1 MTKLNDIK
9 LLRIFVVT
17 FQTKSITGASKVLNL
32 SQSSVT
38 RAIQS
43 LEDSLNITL
52 FSRTA
57 NGLVPTTFSCRFYQ
71 RAILIIDEIENIQHD
86 VINLTQK
93 KRIVL
98 NIGLGIDCYPI
109 FHSSIE
115 KFLEKEKDYTVN
127 INIASA
133 RGLVGNSETK
143 SLDLIVAD
151 SMVLSSCGWLNVL
164 RTFKSNKYIIV
175 REGHPVLDLPVNEQ
189 FSALDQYP
197 YYTYHLLEDSHGSK
211 IPKPPLIRMND
222 YLFLL
227 DKIEKTDGYM
237 YVNAATLD
245 FLDRYRIKVVGE
257 NYFDTMQYSIA
268 YENRERVQVLLP
280 YLNESC

>member
-1 MTKLNDIK
+1 MSKLNDLK

-43 LEDSLNITL
+43 LEDYLGLTL
-52 FSRTA
+52 FSRTT
-57 NGLVPTTFSCRFYQ
+57 NGLVPTEFSCRLYQ

-86 VINLTQK
+86 VNNLSDK

-109 FHSSIE
+109 FHSNIKS
-115 KFLEKEKDYTVN
+115 FLENEKDYNVN

-143 SLDLIVAD
+143 SLDLIIAD
-151 SMVLSSCGWLNVL
+151 STVLSGCSWLKVL
-164 RTFKSNKYIIV
+164 RTFRSNKYIIV
-175 REGHPVLDLPVNEQ
+175 REGHPVLALPVDEQ
-189 FSALDQYP
+189 FSALEPYP

-227 DKIEKTDGYM
+227 EKVEQTDGYM
-237 YVNAATLD
+237 YVNADTLELLERFD
-245 FLDRYRIKVVGE
+245 VKVVGE
-257 NYFDTMQYSIA
+257 KHFDSMQYSIA
-268 YENRERVQVLLP
+268 YENIERIKVLLP
-280 YLNESC
+280 YLHE

>member
-1 MTKLNDIK
+1 MSKINDLK
-9 LLRIFVVT
+9 LLRIFVVA

-43 LEDSLNITL
+43 LEDSLGITL
-52 FSRTA
+52 FSRTT
-57 NGLVPTTFSCRFYQ
+57 NGLVPTEFSCRFYQ

-86 VINLTQK
+86 VHNLSNT

-109 FHSSIE
+109 FQSSI
-115 KFLEKEKDYTVN
+115 KNFLDKEKDYNLN

-133 RGLVGNSETK
+133 RGLIGNSETK

-151 SMVLSSCGWLNVL
+151 STVLSGCSWLKVL
-164 RTFKSNKYIIV
+164 RTFRSNKYIIV

-189 FSALDQYP
+189 FSALEPYP

-211 IPKPPLIRMND
+211 IPKPPQIRMND

-227 DKIEKTDGYM
+227 EKIEKTDGYM
-237 YVNAATLD
+237 YVNASTLD
-245 FLDRYRIKVVGE
+245 FLERYKIKVVGE
-257 NYFDTMQYSIA
+257 NHFDSMQYSIA
-268 YENRERVQVLLP
+268 YENIERIKVLLP
-280 YLNESC
+280 YLHE